1 MKTKNTLVLLIALA
15 LIQYFVPAKMIYDH
29 EIILRKGE
37 YYKFI
42 SEPIDP
48 SDPFRGK
55 YMTLDFKERKFR
67 VENTS
72 NWNNNQIIYCQ
83 LKNDSAGYAVI
94 TDVLT
99 TPPTSGNYFEASV
112 DYVELGDTSYLH
124 LDFPFRKLYVEESK
138 AANTE
143 IEYAKATRDTTSV
156 AYARVAVYNGNAVI
170 SNVYINENP
179 IIKK

>member
-1 MKTKNTLVLLIALA
+1 MKTNKFLALFIMLA

-29 EIILRKGE
+29 ETILNKGAI
-37 YYKFI
+37 YKFI
-42 SEPIDP
+42 AEPIDP

-55 YMTLDFKERKFR
+55 YITLNFKERK
-67 VENTS
+67 VMVKNS
-72 NWNNNQIIYCQ
+72 SQWDNDQVIYCL
-83 LKNDSAGYAVI
+83 LKKDSAGFAVI
-94 TDVLT
+94 SDVLT
-99 TPPTSGNYFEASV
+99 SPPSLGIYFQANV

-156 AYARVAVYNGNAVI
+156 AYASVAVYNGNAVI